1 MEKKDL
7 GSLLSS
13 SGFKNNERLTG
24 IKMLLKLKKAQKM
37 YDNYIDNESD
47 DYLDEMLNNEKL
59 LNNLIEE
66 TDITK
71 EETFSQSK
79 QLTDMNEK
87 SCKMIKD
94 LDNMLKDVLE
104 TRRQLQLEKEKSKIK
119 TKDDYLTF
127 MNVLPKKKED
137 EKITDKPLI
146 KEKKNYEKYKDYIIP
161 KNGENQKK
169 YNSIINKINQ
179 QKVIVNNIPGR
190 SNSTNKNF
198 ITNIKKENCKKI
210 KENSKSLNSYN
221 DDEELKKLFDE
232 INMTNSKMNSYLDE
246 IDKCIEL
253 NENINNAIVENNQ
266 MKE

>member
-7 GSLLSS
+7 NSLLTSS
-13 SGFKNNERLTG
+13 DFKNNERLTG

-79 QLTDMNEK
+79 QLNDMNEK

-94 LDNMLKDVLE
+94 LDDMLKDVLE
-104 TRRQLQLEKEKSKIK
+104 TRRQLQLEKEQSKIK
-119 TKDDYLTF
+119 TKDDYLSF
-127 MNVLPKKKED
+127 MNVLPKKEEQK
-137 EKITDKPLI
+137 KNDKTLI
-146 KEKKNYEKYKDYIIP
+146 KEKKNYEKYKEYIIP
-161 KNGENQKK
+161 KDGQNQKK
-169 YNSIINKINQ
+169 YNAIISKINQ

-190 SNSTNKNF
+190 INSTNKVF
-198 ITNIKKENCKKI
+198 ITNLKKEGHKKHQ
-210 KENSKSLNSYN
+210 ENSKSINSN
-221 DDEELKKLFDE
+221 DNEELNKLFDE
-232 INMTNSKMNSYLDE
+232 INMTNSKMNSYLEE

-253 NENINNAIVENNQ
+253 NENINNAIENNQ
-266 MKE
+266 MK

>member
-7 GSLLSS
+7 NSLLTSS
-13 SGFKNNERLTG
+13 DFKNNERLTG

-79 QLTDMNEK
+79 QLNDMNEK

-94 LDNMLKDVLE
+94 LDDMLKDVLE
-104 TRRQLQLEKEKSKIK
+104 TRRQLQLEKEQSKIK
-119 TKDDYLTF
+119 TKDDYLSF
-127 MNVLPKKKED
+127 MNVLPKKEEQK
-137 EKITDKPLI
+137 KNDKTLI
-146 KEKKNYEKYKDYIIP
+146 KEKKNYEKYKEYIIP
-161 KNGENQKK
+161 KDGQNQKK
-169 YNSIINKINQ
+169 YNAIISKINQ

-190 SNSTNKNF
+190 INSTNKVF
-198 ITNIKKENCKKI
+198 ITN
-210 KENSKSLNSYN
+210 
-221 DDEELKKLFDE
+221 LKK
-232 INMTNSKMNSYLDE
+232 
-246 IDKCIEL
+246 
-253 NENINNAIVENNQ
+253 
-266 MKE
+266 